1 MAKGDVDDPEK
12 DPGLFPERRVR
23 PWVVDDDAERK
34 MEELRDDLER
44 TLTSISPVKE
54 GTSESILDRTLRS
67 DNSGELFF
75 KELAS
80 LEAKDRAKA
89 AGVTSGCVSLYPIGE
104 IFEDLYRET
113 HGLPPRKQNH
123 AYVQHDGDEGN
134 CRPEEI
140 HGAPEVESSAPPAA
154 AVREG
159 WGGGSRGH
167 DGGGGEGCCELA
179 TDPDVVRLLG
189 ELQAGLVDDPN
200 CCSDGSDAEVGG
212 EGKGRAEEDEDD
224 NEDDNDDKKKETD
237 EGDRATDQEGQ
248 EAAGDETKDGTNG
261 PRLASEE
268 QHPAGGESA
277 AAAVAA
283 AVAGKE
289 RASSPR
295 GGEHHNPEVVR
306 RVDISRMK
314 IDGGGP
320 QARPR
325 SAPSACMSAGGF
337 SRLSSRASS
346 SSRLARTVSQRLME
360 ATREVEGQR
369 APKAQGGGGDCGRG
383 AGRGEAAGRLR
394 PSTSASRI
402 AQADERIDVVKQ
414 NAEALQ

>member
-1 MAKGDVDDPEK
+1 M
-12 DPGLFPERRVR
+12 
-23 PWVVDDDAERK
+23 
-34 MEELRDDLER
+34 
-44 TLTSISPVKE
+44 
-54 GTSESILDRTLRS
+54 
-67 DNSGELFF
+67 
-75 KELAS
+75 
-80 LEAKDRAKA
+80 
-89 AGVTSGCVSLYPIGE
+89 
-104 IFEDLYRET
+104 
-113 HGLPPRKQNH
+113 
-123 AYVQHDGDEGN
+123 
-134 CRPEEI
+134 
-140 HGAPEVESSAPPAA
+140 ESSAPPAA
-154 AVREG
+154 VVREG
-159 WGGGSRGH
+159 GGGGSRGH

-179 TDPDVVRLLG
+179 TDPDVMRLLA

-212 EGKGRAEEDEDD
+212 EGKGRAEEDED
-224 NEDDNDDKKKETD
+224 EDDNDDKKKETD
-237 EGDRATDQEGQ
+237 EGHRGADQEGQ
-248 EAAGDETKDGTNG
+248 EEAAGDETKDGTNG

-268 QHPAGGESA
+268 QHPAGRES

-283 AVAGKE
+283 AGKE

-325 SAPSACMSAGGF
+325 SAPSACLSAGGF

-346 SSRLARTVSQRLME
+346 SLRLARTVSQRLME
-360 ATREVEGQR
+360 ATREVDGRR
-369 APKAQGGGGDCGRG
+369 APEAQGGGGDCGRG
-383 AGRGEAAGRLR
+383 AGRGEAVGRLW

-414 NAEALQ
+414 NAEALQVCKGSPMSNTTEVERAPQPLLVLSLVG